1 MEKRGTV
8 CRLEAVPTSALPP
21 PILALNLCAW
31 MGFSFGGCSMHGI
44 VAIVGLVVAVA
55 ALGLQWVAFRRNR

>member
-1 MEKRGTV
+1 MEI
-8 CRLEAVPTSALPP
+8 VPALPP

-31 MGFSFGGCSMHGI
+31 MGFSFGGCSMRGI

>member
-1 MEKRGTV
+1 
-8 CRLEAVPTSALPP
+8 
-21 PILALNLCAW
+21 
-31 MGFSFGGCSMHGI
+31 MGLGFGGFSMHGI